1 MKCWP
6 LELLES
12 TSVCVKVELCGV
24 NFSDIYTRQGFL
36 RQLKTPRVLG
46 AECYGTIETI
56 GNKVNNFQ
64 VMNKIKLFFAIYY
77 FFFYMLIKCFLIFFV
92 SR

>member
-1 MKCWP
+1 MLYLFQVKCYP
-6 LELLES
+6 LDKLES

-46 AECYGTIETI
+46 AECYGTIETL
-56 GNKVNNFQ
+56 GKDVKNFKVMKYVKAPDLLSYF
-64 VMNKIKLFFAIYY
+64 IKYAYY
-77 FFFYMLIKCFLIFFV
+77 LN
-92 SR
+92 